1 MNLSIALPLAAII
14 ISSSFTTAFI
24 AKLTGRK
31 VFYWFGI
38 GLLLPI
44 LSWFILL
51 VLPVQTEKIK
61 LFNKEEDSFKDIF

>member
-1 MNLSIALPLAAII
+1 MNLSIALPIAAII

-31 VFYWFGI
+31 ISYWFWLGV
-38 GLLLPI
+38 LLPI

-51 VLPVQTEKIK
+51 VLPVKKEKTG
-61 LFNKEEDSFKDIF
+61 LFNRDEDFFNDIF